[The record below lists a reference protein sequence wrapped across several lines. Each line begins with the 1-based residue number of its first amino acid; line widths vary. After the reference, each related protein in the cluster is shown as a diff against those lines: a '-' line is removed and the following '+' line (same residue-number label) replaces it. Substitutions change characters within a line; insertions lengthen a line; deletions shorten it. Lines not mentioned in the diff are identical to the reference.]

1 MEYTPRM
8 LAAALTARS
17 AAAAGMV
24 LLKNVQNA
32 LPLTA
37 EDGEALPVAV
47 FGSGQIFTPCCEA
60 AMDPWR
66 KVSVLDGLCA
76 SDAVKPDGLL
86 SHKYRTWALEH
97 PAGGEY
103 PLGSLSMEELAGC
116 NRAAIVVI
124 ARRPEQTDCT
134 LTDSET
140 QMLRSVTTAFDRT
153 ILVLATPGFMELN
166 DAAMAC
172 PAIVWMG
179 IAGQEAGSALADVLT
194 AKALPMGRLPFSWP
208 VSRTDFDAANAQ
220 ADQFVGYRYFDSFG
234 AEVRWPFGYGLGY
247 GTCALGSVSVGL
259 DGTDVTVS
267 AKVENIGET
276 WPAGEAVQVYISRP
290 DAAGAQPVWLLDCF
304 ARTKLLAPGERE
316 TVQLRFPVTEL
327 AAYRESACAFALE
340 EGYYDVRVGFHS
352 RGTYIAGSLRSMQRA
367 MVRAVTPLRLD
378 APANDRVRDRK
389 AAFTYPG
396 EAEELTAAHKYAIRI
411 SPRNLPKRSRKK
423 GRDFQGC
430 YGDNEVHTLDDVRAG
445 RCSVFTLVAAMDDHS
460 LRQLVDQFGF
470 CPASVPGA
478 LGASAAIER
487 YRIPAMQLA
496 AGSEGLC
503 LTKEIRGEDDAI
515 IRRQY
520 TTAFPSATLL
530 AAAFSPDVCRAVGR
544 AVGREMQE
552 FGIHLWLAP
561 SLNLLA
567 DPRAAD
573 AAGRW
578 SEDPVLTGVLAAAL
592 AEGVSKY
599 GAAVLRHGD
608 LPEDAAMSQSALR
621 DTWLL
626 PYEIAAGS
634 YRAALIPSGTFCGE
648 VLGEDSPLVRSWIV
662 DSRYRGMFLADGE
675 RYASGPQRID
685 LERSAIRILKLML
698 DIPK

>member
-1 MEYTPRM
+1 M
-8 LAAALTARS
+8 
-17 AAAAGMV
+17 
-24 LLKNVQNA
+24 
-32 LPLTA
+32 
-37 EDGEALPVAV
+37 
-47 FGSGQIFTPCCEA
+47 
-60 AMDPWR
+60 R
-66 KVSVLDGLCA
+66 KV
-76 SDAVKPDGLL
+76 L
-86 SHKYRTWALEH
+86 SFSLFLM
-97 PAGGEY
+97 
-103 PLGSLSMEELAGC
+103 LG
-116 NRAAIVVI
+116 
-124 ARRPEQTDCT
+124 
-134 LTDSET
+134 
-140 QMLRSVTTAFDRT
+140 
-153 ILVLATPGFMELN
+153 
-166 DAAMAC
+166 
-172 PAIVWMG
+172 
-179 IAGQEAGSALADVLT
+179 
-194 AKALPMGRLPFSWP
+194 
-208 VSRTDFDAANAQ
+208 
-220 ADQFVGYRYFDSFG
+220 
-234 AEVRWPFGYGLGY
+234 
-247 GTCALGSVSVGL
+247 
-259 DGTDVTVS
+259 
-267 AKVENIGET
+267 
-276 WPAGEAVQVYISRP
+276 
-290 DAAGAQPVWLLDCF
+290 
-304 ARTKLLAPGERE
+304 
-316 TVQLRFPVTEL
+316 
-327 AAYRESACAFALE
+327 
-340 EGYYDVRVGFHS
+340 
-352 RGTYIAGSLRSMQRA
+352 
-367 MVRAVTPLRLD
+367 
-378 APANDRVRDRK
+378 
-389 AAFTYPG
+389 
-396 EAEELTAAHKYAIRI
+396 
-411 SPRNLPKRSRKK
+411 
-423 GRDFQGC
+423 
-430 YGDNEVHTLDDVRAG
+430 
-445 RCSVFTLVAAMDDHS
+445 LVAS
-460 LRQLVDQFGF
+460 QLL
-470 CPASVPGA
+470 PGA
-478 LGASAAIER
+478 LGASAALER

-503 LTKEIRGEDDAI
+503 LTKEIRGEDDEI